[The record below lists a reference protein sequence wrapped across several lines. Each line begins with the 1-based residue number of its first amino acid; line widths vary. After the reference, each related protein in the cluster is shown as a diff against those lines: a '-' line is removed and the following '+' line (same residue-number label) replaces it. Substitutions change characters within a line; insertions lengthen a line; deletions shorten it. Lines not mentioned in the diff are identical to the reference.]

1 MDSSGKLIYVNHSLP
16 QSCTLYFRQGAEGWT
31 APSWR
36 GCKTAVW
43 GNPPQQDNGASG
55 GLNPAK
61 GQVYITAFSQN
72 KACVPSDA
80 QLTITWNTPVE
91 KALGCIRILD
101 SSNREVYSLEVSSG
115 AVSVSG
121 AAMSFSL
128 AGALL
133 RYGQTYSIKL
143 DNGIVKSQAGVYFHG
158 LEAGEWII
166 TINRPSD
173 TVNMSWA
180 QKPFWQFGG
189 DDYDKPPIPNGT
201 DTQYANQLLLWAQDA
216 GYYGL
221 TIQQCLAML
230 DAPMYFPVTDQNQT
244 PLLLNDRATTV
255 RQVVEDILF
264 VEALQERIQEQ
275 ITEPLSDVSLSKAA
289 SNPWLLLTSVIP
301 QETKIYETA
310 ISWYDQI
317 ETYMGQRNQNSNFFL
332 SLGAPAAYV
341 ALCEA
346 LGMTGDVRKPMLK
359 ADFKSFTE
367 QQFMHSLNQMADY
380 ATFSDS
386 VDEIKLAYQ
395 TGKTLYTAVSRNHL
409 GSVVSLGADCLKSY
423 FGASESPVL
432 QEISNAWNTA
442 TDTYSAAKNSILLGS
457 STGMFPLV
465 IDLRNGIVN
474 DLKKQVK
481 AAYFIGDYY
490 IAQEEP
496 ALYQLIFGED
506 GFLHS
511 TSYFASQTTDLNQ
524 ILFWKGLGMQYDVS
538 QYSNVTRN
546 WVRLLDSTR
555 AVDNFDDLKEQE
567 ESIVLRREFSNYVLI
582 LRTAA
587 SMDVQETKDAL
598 STYLARELQAQ
609 GYTSIFAKCPVRVNV
624 YDVNHTLVASLSS
637 EDDLTQ
643 WEYGTMYLTG
653 AENEGKLILL
663 PNQDYQTEILP
674 YGDGSMK
681 LMIERTQ
688 EDGGTTTV
696 YYEDVAISKDVP
708 LTCKLDGETV
718 TLSGAAGTISP
729 TEEISVT
736 ELLLTAPAELAA
748 GTTSQASCTV
758 YPMAASDRE
767 ITWQSSDSSVLCI
780 SNQGELKAV
789 APGRATITATT
800 RNGVTQSA
808 EIHVYAAV
816 TELTCDLSSITLL
829 EGETIKGMV
838 TTEPQ
843 DAAVV
848 WSSSDFDIA
857 AVNADGTIYAVSPGE
872 AYITAEADG
881 LSRTIMVTVQDTP
894 VALELGQIDTDG
906 DYLEI
911 TGTNISQADTVSGK
925 LYVSIYQ
932 ENGKYVGGA
941 IHSVELLPGEMLR
954 WPVML
959 ESLQP
964 ETRYRVRVFITDLSY
979 VPLQEFQEVV
989 CISSHHAS

>member
-1 MDSSGKLIYVNHSLP
+1 
-16 QSCTLYFRQGAEGWT
+16 
-31 APSWR
+31 
-36 GCKTAVW
+36 
-43 GNPPQQDNGASG
+43 
-55 GLNPAK
+55 
-61 GQVYITAFSQN
+61 
-72 KACVPSDA
+72 
-80 QLTITWNTPVE
+80 
-91 KALGCIRILD
+91 
-101 SSNREVYSLEVSSG
+101 
-115 AVSVSG
+115 
-121 AAMSFSL
+121 
-128 AGALL
+128 
-133 RYGQTYSIKL
+133 
-143 DNGIVKSQAGVYFHG
+143 
-158 LEAGEWII
+158 
-166 TINRPSD
+166 
-173 TVNMSWA
+173 
-180 QKPFWQFGG
+180 
-189 DDYDKPPIPNGT
+189 
-201 DTQYANQLLLWAQDA
+201 
-216 GYYGL
+216 
-221 TIQQCLAML
+221 
-230 DAPMYFPVTDQNQT
+230 
-244 PLLLNDRATTV
+244 
-255 RQVVEDILF
+255 
-264 VEALQERIQEQ
+264 
-275 ITEPLSDVSLSKAA
+275 
-289 SNPWLLLTSVIP
+289 
-301 QETKIYETA
+301 
-310 ISWYDQI
+310 
-317 ETYMGQRNQNSNFFL
+317 
-332 SLGAPAAYV
+332 
-341 ALCEA
+341 
-346 LGMTGDVRKPMLK
+346 
-359 ADFKSFTE
+359 
-367 QQFMHSLNQMADY
+367 
-380 ATFSDS
+380 
-386 VDEIKLAYQ
+386 
-395 TGKTLYTAVSRNHL
+395 
-409 GSVVSLGADCLKSY
+409 
-423 FGASESPVL
+423 
-432 QEISNAWNTA
+432 
-442 TDTYSAAKNSILLGS
+442 
-457 STGMFPLV
+457 
-465 IDLRNGIVN
+465 
-474 DLKKQVK
+474 
-481 AAYFIGDYY
+481 
-490 IAQEEP
+490 
-496 ALYQLIFGED
+496 
-506 GFLHS
+506 
-511 TSYFASQTTDLNQ
+511 
-524 ILFWKGLGMQYDVS
+524 
-538 QYSNVTRN
+538 
-546 WVRLLDSTR
+546 
-555 AVDNFDDLKEQE
+555 
-567 ESIVLRREFSNYVLI
+567 
-582 LRTAA
+582 
-587 SMDVQETKDAL
+587 MDVQETKDAL

-696 YYEDVAISKDVP
+696 YYKDVAISKDVP

-718 TLSGAAGTISP
+718 TLSGPAGIISP
-729 TEEISVT
+729 TEEIPVT
-736 ELLLTAPAELAA
+736 ELLLTAPVELAA
-748 GTTSQASCTV
+748 GTTSQVKCTV
-758 YPMAASDRE
+758 YPMAASDQE
-767 ITWQSSDSSVLCI
+767 ITWQSSDSSVLCV

-789 APGRATITATT
+789 KPGCATIIATT

-808 EIHVYAAV
+808 EIHVHAGV

-989 CISSHHAS
+989 CISSHHAR

>member
-1 MDSSGKLIYVNHSLP
+1 M
-16 QSCTLYFRQGAEGWT
+16 
-31 APSWR
+31 
-36 GCKTAVW
+36 
-43 GNPPQQDNGASG
+43 
-55 GLNPAK
+55 
-61 GQVYITAFSQN
+61 
-72 KACVPSDA
+72 PSDA

-101 SSNREVYSLEVSSG
+101 SSNQEVYSLEVSSG

-121 AAMSFSL
+121 AAMSVSL
-128 AGALL
+128 AGAPL

-158 LEAGEWII
+158 LEAGTWII
-166 TINRPSD
+166 TIDRPAD

-180 QKPFWQFGG
+180 PKPFWQFGG
-189 DDYDKPPIPNGT
+189 NDYDKPPIPDGT

-221 TIQQCLAML
+221 TLQQCLAML

-301 QETKIYETA
+301 EETKIYETA

-346 LGMTGDVRKPMLK
+346 LGMTGDVLKPMLK

-395 TGKTLYTAVSRNHL
+395 TGKTLYTAVSCNHL

-442 TDTYSAAKNSILLGS
+442 TDTYSAAKNSILLGGS
-457 STGMFPLV
+457 IGMFPLV

-496 ALYQLIFGED
+496 TLYRLIFGVD

-511 TSYFASQTTDLNQ
+511 TNYFASQTTDLNQ
-524 ILFWKGLGMQYDVS
+524 ILFWKGLGTQYDVS
-538 QYSNVTRN
+538 RYSNVTRN

-555 AVDNFDDLKEQE
+555 AVDYFDDLKEQE

-598 STYLARELQAQ
+598 GTYLARELQAQ
-609 GYTSIFAKCPVRVNV
+609 GYTSIFVKCPVRVNV
-624 YDVNHTLVASLSS
+624 YDANHTLVVSLSS

-674 YGDGSMK
+674 YDDGSMK

-708 LTCKLDGETV
+708 ITCKLDGETV
-718 TLSGAAGTISP
+718 TLSGPAGIISP
-729 TEEISVT
+729 TEEIPVT
-736 ELLLTAPAELAA
+736 ELLLTAPVELAA
-748 GTTSQASCTV
+748 GTTSQVKCTV
-758 YPMAASDRE
+758 YPMAASDQE
-767 ITWQSSDSSVLCI
+767 ITWQSSDSSVLCV

-789 APGRATITATT
+789 KPGCATITATT

-808 EIHVYAAV
+808 EIHVHAGV

-857 AVNADGTIYAVSPGE
+857 AVNADGTIYAAAPGE

-881 LSRTIMVTVQDTP
+881 LSHTIMVTVQDTP

-906 DYLEI
+906 AYLEI

-941 IHSVELLPGEMLR
+941 IHSVELLPGETLR
-954 WPVML
+954 WPVTL

-964 ETRYRVRVFITDLSY
+964 EMHYRVRVFITDLSN
-979 VPLQEFQEVV
+979 VPLQGFREVV
-989 CISSHHAS
+989 CISSHYTS